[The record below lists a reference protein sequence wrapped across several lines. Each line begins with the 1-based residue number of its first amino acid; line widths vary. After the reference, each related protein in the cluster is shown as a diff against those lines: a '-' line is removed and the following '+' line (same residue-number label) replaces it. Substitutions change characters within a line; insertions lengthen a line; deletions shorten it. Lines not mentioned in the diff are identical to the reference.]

1 MSSFFFCLKLQKIH
15 FSSSCFYRKT
25 IKNLEK
31 TIQSNESIIFSY
43 KQELKILKNDNA
55 NVKKLL
61 EENQELKQKV
71 EIMKAVEDVLSST
84 ASEVEE
90 LIRNESDPRVLGVL
104 VASLKR
110 ELKHTNDKR
119 RLLMDSMKLTQSDH
133 RKELDAR
140 R

>member
-1 MSSFFFCLKLQKIH
+1 M
-15 FSSSCFYRKT
+15 
-25 IKNLEK
+25 
-31 TIQSNESIIFSY
+31 
-43 KQELKILKNDNA
+43 
-55 NVKKLL
+55 L
-61 EENQELKQKV
+61 EENKELKQKV

-110 ELKHTNDKR
+110 ELKHANDKR